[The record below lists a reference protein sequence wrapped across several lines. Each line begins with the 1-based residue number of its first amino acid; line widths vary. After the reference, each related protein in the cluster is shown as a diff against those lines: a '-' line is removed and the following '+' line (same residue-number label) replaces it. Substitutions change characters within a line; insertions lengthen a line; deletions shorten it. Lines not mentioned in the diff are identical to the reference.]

1 MPPIPFA
8 VTNTDLQLALA
19 TLHVRTRAAGGVA
32 TPELVNITVCKVLKS
47 SSDGAVASAGVR
59 INAPATLLIKARFL
73 NITDRLKLLVGRS
86 RMQRQWRGASELR
99 HLNLSVGRPLIH
111 GVSTLAGKG
120 VEVLVT
126 EFVPGTTLLHHLR
139 DKSLSGSESRHISR
153 EVARA
158 IVAMVRRGR
167 FNRDF
172 KPSNLIVSEPEEGG
186 MRHIAQID
194 TVAIRRCNPARF
206 DIAPVHMLTCLML
219 EPIGCG
225 CPPTTR
231 QRLRLLRD
239 VVTAWNDENDATE
252 LEPDI
257 RRSGIITLGKLVAAE
272 INAHG
277 DPRPRDNPL
286 G

>member
-1 MPPIPFA
+1 M
-8 VTNTDLQLALA
+8 Q
-19 TLHVRTRAAGGVA
+19 VRTSAAGGVA

-47 SSDGAVASAGVR
+47 SSESAVASAGVR
-59 INAPATLLIKARFL
+59 KNAPATLLIKARFL
-73 NITDRLKLLVGRS
+73 TLADRLKLFVGLS
-86 RMQRQWRGASELR
+86 RMQRQWRGAGELR
-99 HLNLSVGRPLIH
+99 HLDLAVNRPLVH

-126 EFVPGTTLLHHLR
+126 EFLPGTTLLHHLR
-139 DKSLSGSESRHISR
+139 DKSLSASDARHISR
-153 EVARA
+153 ELARI

-172 KPSNLIVSEPEEGG
+172 KPSNLIVSEPDDRGA
-186 MRHIAQID
+186 RHIAQID
-194 TVAIRRCNPARF
+194 TVAIHRCNPARF
-206 DIAPVHMLTCLML
+206 DIAPVRMLTCLML

-239 VVTAWNDENDATE
+239 VVTAWNDEHDATE
-252 LEPDI
+252 LDPEI
-257 RRSGIITLGKLVAAE
+257 RRGGIMTLGKLVAAE

-277 DPRPRDNPL
+277 DPRPRNNPL
-286 G
+286 S